1 MSFGVVILCCNSD
14 YPFAQGCLASVRTF
28 MPGVPICL
36 LVDGTVDTTVEEAL
50 EGVSV
55 LRRETVQSQALREK
69 SFGWAVT
76 KMVAFW
82 ESPFER
88 FLLLDADTCVWG
100 DIRAELNWAADED
113 MVIDQPLY
121 RFDGPA
127 IDTYF
132 FSRTG
137 IGQFDPAFDVERHAD
152 RYFCPGVMAARRG
165 IFDLDWYLQL
175 LDLSQRGDSAFRRKV
190 RFWVKGFKDVRPLL
204 ARSETR
210 SSSCA
215 SSADRLRRPGRVGA
229 EGRGKSSKKP
239 IVDTPGFYG
248 DMGLLNYMIF
258 KSIEQG
264 RLKVASRPIQHLAAD
279 FSRAETARRFSIV
292 DGMPQV
298 VERRV
303 LHFCGAWCKP
313 YSLNRLAYSE
323 PMTHFRRQHGRA
335 IHPKLSEAE
344 LDARIRAEDR
354 ASLDRQGLK
363 GKLRRLKLRVL
374 AWLGRLEP
382 R

>member
-1 MSFGVVILCCNSD
+1 MSFGVVITCCTSD

-36 LVDGTVDTTVEEAL
+36 LVDGTPDTAAEEAL
-50 EGVSV
+50 EAVSV
-55 LRRETVQSQALREK
+55 LRREAVQSQDLREK
-69 SFGWAVT
+69 SFGWGVT

-121 RFDGPA
+121 QHAGPA
-127 IDTYF
+127 IDTWF

-137 IGQFDPAFDVERHAD
+137 MGRFDPAFDMERHAD
-152 RYFCPGVMAARRG
+152 RYFCTGVMAARRG

-175 LDLSQRGDSAFRRKV
+175 LHLSQNVPSFNTSAA
-190 RFWVKGFKDVRPLL
+190 PEL
-204 ARSETR
+204 
-210 SSSCA
+210 
-215 SSADRLRRPGRVGA
+215 
-229 EGRGKSSKKP
+229 KP
-239 IVDTPGFYG
+239 FFYFG
-248 DMGLLNYMIF
+248 EMGLLNYMIC
-258 KSIEQG
+258 KSIDQR
-264 RLKVASRPIQHLAAD
+264 RLKVASRAIQHIVPD
-279 FSRAETARRFSIV
+279 FRREETARRFSIV

-303 LHFCGAWCKP
+303 LHFCGGCKP
-313 YSLNRLAYSE
+313 YNLNPLGYSE

-335 IHPKLSEAE
+335 IHPELSEPE

-354 ASLDRQGLK
+354 AYLDRLSGGLK
-363 GKLRRLKLRVL
+363 GKLRRLAIGVLGEYVGLSAIGIYSGFKGKLRRL
-374 AWLGRLEP
+374 RQALKGAQPGRP
-382 R
+382 PS

>member
-1 MSFGVVILCCNSD
+1 MSFGVVIICCTSD

-36 LVDGTVDTTVEEAL
+36 LVDGNVDTTAEETL

-55 LRRETVQSQALREK
+55 LRRDGVQSQALREK

-121 RFDGPA
+121 RFNGAA

-137 IGQFDPAFDVERHAD
+137 ISKFDPEYDVERHAD

-175 LDLSQRGDSAFRRKV
+175 LDLSQRGDSVLRRKL
-190 RFWVKGFKDVRPLL
+190 RFWIKDWPLL
-204 ARSETR
+204 TKSETR
-210 SSSCA
+210 
-215 SSADRLRRPGRVGA
+215 D
-229 EGRGKSSKKP
+229 K
-239 IVDTPGFYG
+239 PGFYG

-264 RLKVASRPIQHLAAD
+264 RLKVASRPIQYLAPD
-279 FSRAETARRFSIV
+279 FSRAETERRFSTV
-292 DGMPQV
+292 NGVPQV
-298 VERRV
+298 AERRV

-313 YSLNRLAYSE
+313 YSLNRLGYTE

-335 IHPKLSEAE
+335 IHPELSEAE

-354 ASLDRQGLK
+354 ASLDRQGLR
-363 GKLRRLKLRVL
+363 GKLHRLKLRFL

>member
-1 MSFGVVILCCNSD
+1 MSFGVVIICCTSD

-36 LVDGTVDTTVEEAL
+36 LVDGTVDTSAEESL

-55 LRRETVQSQALREK
+55 LRREGVQSEALRKK
-69 SFGWAVT
+69 SFGWAVS

-100 DIRAELNWAADED
+100 DVRAELKWDPDED

-127 IDTYF
+127 IDTYL

-137 IGQFDPAFDVERHAD
+137 ISKFDPEFDVERYAD
-152 RYFCPGVMAARRG
+152 RYFCPGVLAARRG

-175 LDLSQRGDSAFRRKV
+175 LDLSQRGDTVLRRKA
-190 RFWVKGFKDVRPLL
+190 RFWLKDFRHLL
-204 ARSETR
+204 N
-210 SSSCA
+210 
-215 SSADRLRRPGRVGA
+215 
-229 EGRGKSSKKP
+229 KS
-239 IVDTPGFYG
+239 ILETPGFFG

-258 KSIEQG
+258 KSIAQG
-264 RLKVASRPIQHLAAD
+264 RLKVASRPIQHLTPD

-292 DGMPQV
+292 DGIPQV
-298 VERRV
+298 SERRV

-313 YSLNRLAYSE
+313 YSLNHLGYSE

-335 IHPKLSEAE
+335 IHPELSEAE
-344 LDARIRAEDR
+344 LNSRIHAEDR
-354 ASLDRQGLK
+354 ASIDRQGFR
-363 GKLRRLKLRVL
+363 GKLQRLKLQVL
-374 AWLGRLEP
+374 AKSGRLEP